1 MKKNILTAAVIAIG
15 IIFATIPVQA
25 ADPTITADVPQ
36 TITMTGEGFNK
47 SGTAG
52 ATWTVTSNNGFDI
65 SFSGTSQDD
74 TGSALPYPQFSK
86 QDVNAT
92 GTAVASSYD
101 HLTTTCGVVITDY
114 TSVEGVDTWNGGTAP
129 ISTSSPQDLVKALD
143 ADGSP
148 DAAIGRIVPK
158 DDGNGNI
165 IAKVHLY
172 VKGES
177 YQENQ
182 SGNYTMTVTC
192 TATANPVPP

>member
-15 IIFATIPVQA
+15 IIFVTIPVQA
-25 ADPTITADVPQ
+25 ADPTISFVVDQA
-36 TITMTGEGFNK
+36 ITMTGAGFNK

-86 QDVNAT
+86 QDVDAT
-92 GTAVASSYD
+92 GTAVGNSYD
-101 HLTTTCGVVITDY
+101 HLTTSCGVVITDY
-114 TSVEGVDTWNGGTAP
+114 DTVETGNTWDGGATPAG
-129 ISTSSPQDLVKALD
+129 TPQNLVNALD
-143 ADGSP
+143 PTDSP